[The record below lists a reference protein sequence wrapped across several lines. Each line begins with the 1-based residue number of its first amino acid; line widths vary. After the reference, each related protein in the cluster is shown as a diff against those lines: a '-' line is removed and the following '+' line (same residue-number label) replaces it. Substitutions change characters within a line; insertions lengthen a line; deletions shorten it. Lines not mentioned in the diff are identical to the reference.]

1 MFRNF
6 VKRIGLVALVGLA
19 WWWLSRDHREE
30 RAGQIEPEITV
41 PLFDDEEPITDE
53 LPPIESIEPVE
64 ESVIEV
70 EDVKVEETA
79 PSKPDD
85 LTVLDGI
92 GPKISGVLQSAG
104 VTTYSQIAVMDTP
117 QIEKILDE
125 AQIRLA
131 RFDTWPEQA
140 KFAAAGD
147 WDGFKTFLKAYKA
160 ENS

>member
-6 VKRIGLVALVGLA
+6 FKRIGLVALVGLV
-19 WWWLSRDHREE
+19 WWWLSRDQREE

-41 PLFDDEEPITDE
+41 PFSDEEEPITDE
-53 LPPIESIEPVE
+53 LPPVVPAATREEPAAE
-64 ESVIEV
+64 IAEA
-70 EDVKVEETA
+70 A

-85 LTVLDGI
+85 LTALDGI

-104 VTTYSQIAVMDTP
+104 VTTYKQIAEMDTQ
-117 QIEKILDE
+117 QIQKILDE

-131 RFDTWPEQA
+131 RFETWPEQA
-140 KFAAAGD
+140 RFAAAGD
-147 WDGFKTFLKAYKA
+147 WDGFKDFLQAYKS

>member
-19 WWWLSRDHREE
+19 WWWLSRDQREE
-30 RAGQIEPEITV
+30 RSGQIEPEITV
-41 PLFDDEEPITDE
+41 PLFDDEEPITDK
-53 LPPIESIEPVE
+53 LPPVESIEPVE
-64 ESVIEV
+64 EPVVEIE
-70 EDVKVEETA
+70 DAKVEEAA

-104 VTTYSQIAVMDTP
+104 VTTYSQIAEMDTS

-131 RFDTWPEQA
+131 RFDNWPEQA

-147 WDGFKTFLKAYKA
+147 WEGFKEFLKAYKA